1 VQDGQHE
8 RLKGGEEEGDKPHPH
23 ILSAHAGLIDHPK
36 GCDKGVAPDKH
47 DNPLDTSNVSSMIAA
62 TGLSRVHF
70 HQTWH
75 ASVL

>member
-1 VQDGQHE
+1 V
-8 RLKGGEEEGDKPHPH
+8 
-23 ILSAHAGLIDHPK
+23 HAGLIDHPK
-36 GCDKGVAPDKH
+36 GCDKGAAPDKH